1 MIKLATMT
9 SIFHRQLGPYLGV
22 KQAIYAALLAILA
35 SSHSGSAQSILL
47 SDNFSGTAG
56 AAIGGNAL
64 AVNNINSAT
73 WVSSGS
79 ATYTGSSSG
88 SFGTAGVNALLTED
102 TGSYV
107 FNNAGVYSLN
117 LTINS
122 GGTSGGA
129 GTDWY
134 AFGWSAL
141 PASGTSYT
149 MASSGT
155 FNVGYAWLLLRGN
168 GQLNVYAGPGTSGT
182 ALLSTATSTYN
193 AGTYNLSLVLD
204 TTGAN
209 YMLNAYIDSVQL
221 DLNGASA
228 GNTYTYSSNPTA
240 AQLQYV
246 GISSAATTP
255 AVSDT
260 FSNFS
265 LTTPASVPE
274 PSTLALGLIGGGLL
288 LVWRRKFAR

>member
-1 MIKLATMT
+1 MT
-9 SIFHRQLGPYLGV
+9 SIFHRRPAAWFEG
-22 KQAIYAALLAILA
+22 KRAIYAALLAILA
-35 SSHSGSAQSILL
+35 SCHSGSAQSILL
-47 SDNFSGTAG
+47 SDDFSGTAD

-73 WVSSGS
+73 WVSSGL

-88 SFGTAGVNALLTED
+88 SFGTTGANALLTED

-107 FNNAGVYSLN
+107 VNNAGVYTLS
-117 LTINS
+117 LTIDS

-129 GTDWY
+129 NNDWY

-141 PASGTSYT
+141 PANGVNYTLATSGTTY
-149 MASSGT
+149 
-155 FNVGYAWLLLRGN
+155 NVGYAWLLLRGN

-193 AGTYNLSLVLD
+193 AGTYNFSLVLD
-204 TTGAN
+204 TTGEN
-209 YMLNAYIDSVQL
+209 YTLDAYINSVQL

-228 GNTYTYSSNPTA
+228 GDTYTYSLNPTA
-240 AQLQYV
+240 SQLQYV

-255 AVSDT
+255 SVSDI
-260 FSNFS
+260 FSGLS
-265 LTTPASVPE
+265 LTTPAPVPE

-288 LVWRRKFAR
+288 VWRRKFAR